1 MHGCCR
7 LEATGSRVEA
17 GLQGDRCGYTWVLR
31 SKSVEDLPNVPTH
44 YAFLSPLLSSAG
56 ASSLTVFGGD
66 GTQQHLSSTILLP
79 MSSFCKEFQV
89 VLLMLY
95 VIFRCSMFAT
105 ANVMHGGAAA
115 GINQS
120 SQSSLSAFF
129 LLNNSL
135 AHCE

>member
-1 MHGCCR
+1 VQITIHVRCR
-7 LEATGSRVEA
+7 QSKCTISIAKPLVEHRHPA
-17 GLQGDRCGYTWVLR
+17 G
-31 SKSVEDLPNVPTH
+31 VPTH

-66 GTQQHLSSTILLP
+66 GTQQHLSSTILLA

-89 VLLMLY
+89 VLLMLH
-95 VIFRCSMFAT
+95 VIFRCSMFAS
-105 ANVMHGGAAA
+105 ANVVHCGAAA

-135 AHCE
+135 ARCK